1 MSENKIIQ
9 KTNEFG
15 ETYFYTKHKSGL
27 EIYVIPKDFA
37 TNYAVFATRYGAI
50 DNCFKTEGEDAFH
63 EVPDGIAHYLEHK
76 MFENEDGVDT
86 FSRFAKYGASANA
99 YTSSTMTAYLF
110 SCTNHLEENLEILL
124 DYVSKPYFTPEN
136 VEKERGIIAQE
147 IRMYEDNPGS
157 AIYYNLLQAMYEK
170 HQTRVDV
177 AGTVES
183 IAKIT
188 PELLYDCYNTFYNL
202 SNMTLC
208 VSGRVDM
215 QTVLSIADRILP
227 EREPKAIYRHYHE
240 EKPEVFQSRVEEAFE
255 VSRPMFLLGIK
266 DMNISE
272 DAEIRMKKRV
282 AMSIL
287 TDMLFGPTSDFAI
300 DVYESGLVN
309 GFDASYDHSFECSR
323 IFLEGETDEPETF
336 YQNFLA
342 YLEEIRENGL
352 SEEDFNR
359 IKRATYASYIKVF
372 DSTKLAREFTHMI
385 HDECDPFA
393 FGEAIKNATFH
404 EVETLFEELFKE
416 EYYAMSIVTPLET
429 EESGKEDENE

>member
-1 MSENKIIQ
+1 MLENQIIQ

-15 ETYFYTKHKSGL
+15 ESYFYTKHKSGL
-27 EIYVIPKDFA
+27 DIYVIPKDFA

-50 DNCFKTEGEDAFH
+50 DNCFKTEGEENFH

-76 MFENEDGVDT
+76 MFENEDGTDT

-110 SCTNHLEENLEILL
+110 SCTNHLKENLEILL

-136 VEKERGIIAQE
+136 VEKERGIIGQE

-188 PELLYDCYNTFYNL
+188 PELLYDCYNTFYNF

-208 VSGRVDM
+208 VSGRTDM

-227 EREPKAIYRHYHE
+227 AREPKAIYRHYHE
-240 EKPEVFQSRVEEAFE
+240 EKPEVFKARVTEAFE
-255 VSRPMFLLGIK
+255 VSRPMFLLGVK
-266 DMNISE
+266 DMDISE
-272 DAEIRMKKRV
+272 DAAVRMKKRV

-287 TDMLFGPTSDFAI
+287 TDMLFGPTSSFAI

-309 GFDASYDHSFECSR
+309 GFEASYDHSLECSR
-323 IFLEGETDEPETF
+323 IFLDGETDDPELF

-342 YLEEIRENGL
+342 YLDEIREKGL
-352 SEEDFNR
+352 CKDDFDR

-385 HDECDPFA
+385 HDECDPFE
-393 FGEAIKNATFH
+393 FGEAIKKAEFD
-404 EVETLFEELFKE
+404 EVKQLFQTLFKE
-416 EYYAMSIVTPLET
+416 EFYAMSIIVPMENG
-429 EESGKEDENE
+429 EEMEAE

>member
-1 MSENKIIQ
+1 MILATKHEN
-9 KTNEFG
+9 TLLREH
-15 ETYFYTKHKSGL
+15 YFRFTHKSGL
-27 EIYVIPKDFA
+27 DVYVFPKKLS
-37 TNYAVFATRYGAI
+37 TTYAVFGTRYGSI
-50 DNCFKTEGEDAFH
+50 DNCFRINGEGEYRS
-63 EVPDGIAHYLEHK
+63 VPDGIAHYLEHK

-99 YTSSTMTAYLF
+99 YTSATMTAYLF
-110 SCTNHLEENLEILL
+110 SCTKNLTENLEILL

-157 AIYYNLLQAMYEK
+157 AIYYNLLGAMYEK

-183 IAKIT
+183 ISEIT
-188 PELLYDCYNTFYNL
+188 PELLYDCYYTFYNF

-215 QTVLSIADRILP
+215 DTVLEIADRTLP
-227 EREPKAIYRHYHE
+227 EREQKKIVRHYHE
-240 EKPEVFQSRVEEAFE
+240 EGSSVYKKRVSAEFE
-255 VSRPMFLLGIK
+255 VSRPMFLLGVK

-272 DAEIRMKKRV
+272 DPQIRMKKRV

-309 GFDASYDHSFECSR
+309 GFEASYDHSFDSSR
-323 IFLEGETDEPETF
+323 IFLEGETDEPETV
-336 YQNFLA
+336 YDNFLA
-342 YLEEIRENGL
+342 YLEEIRSEGL
-352 SEEDFNR
+352 CEDDFNR

-393 FGEAIKNATFH
+393 FGEAIKNVMFA
-404 EVETLFEELFKE
+404 EVQALFEELFRE
-416 EYYAMSIVTPLET
+416 DRYAMSVINPLGDSE
-429 EESGKEDENE
+429 

>member
-1 MSENKIIQ
+1 MSENQIIQ

-27 EIYVIPKDFA
+27 DIYVIPKDFA
-37 TNYAVFATRYGAI
+37 TNYAVFATKYGAI
-50 DNCFKTEGEDAFH
+50 DNCFKTEGEENFH

-76 MFENEDGVDT
+76 MFENEDGTDT

-99 YTSSTMTAYLF
+99 FTSSTMTAYLF
-110 SCTNHLEENLEILL
+110 SCTNHLKENLEILL

-136 VEKERGIIAQE
+136 VEKERGIIGQE
-147 IRMYEDNPGS
+147 IRMYEDHPGS

-183 IAKIT
+183 IAQIT
-188 PELLYDCYNTFYNL
+188 PELLYDCYNTFYNF

-208 VSGRVDM
+208 VSGRTDM
-215 QTVLSIADRILP
+215 QTVLEIADRILP

-240 EKPEVFQSRVEEAFE
+240 EKPEVFKSRVTDEFE
-255 VSRPMFLLGIK
+255 VSRPMFLLGVK
-266 DMNISE
+266 DMDISE
-272 DAEIRMKKRV
+272 DPDIRMKKRV

-287 TDMLFGPTSDFAI
+287 TDMLFGPTSEFAI

-309 GFDASYDHSFECSR
+309 GFEASYDHSFESSR
-323 IFLEGETDEPETF
+323 IFLEGETDDPEEF
-336 YQNFLA
+336 YEKFLA
-342 YLEEIRENGL
+342 YLNEIREKGL
-352 SEEDFNR
+352 NEDDFNR

-385 HDECDPFA
+385 HDGCDPFA
-393 FGEAIKNATFH
+393 FGEALKNATFE
-404 EVETLFEELFKE
+404 EVKALFHSLFKE
-416 EYYAMSIVTPLET
+416 EYYAMSTVVPMEN
-429 EESGKEDENE
+429 GKDDDNE

>member
-1 MSENKIIQ
+1 MADQKIIQ

-15 ETYFYTKHKSGL
+15 ETYYYTKHKSGL
-27 EIYVIPKDFA
+27 DIYVIPKDFA
-37 TNYAVFATRYGAI
+37 TNYAVFATKYGAI
-50 DNCFKTEGEDAFH
+50 DNCFKLKGEENFH

-99 YTSSTMTAYLF
+99 YTSATMTAYLF
-110 SCTNHLEENLEILL
+110 SCTNHLTENLEILL

-147 IRMYEDNPGS
+147 IRMYEDNPAS

-170 HQTRVDV
+170 HQIRVDV

-183 IAKIT
+183 ISKIT
-188 PELLYDCYNTFYNL
+188 PELLYDCYYTFYNF

-215 QTVLSIADRILP
+215 ETVLAIADKVLP
-227 EREPKAIYRHYHE
+227 EREQKEIIRHYYE
-240 EKPEVFQSRVEEAFE
+240 EGSAVFQSRVSAEFE
-255 VSRPMFLLGIK
+255 VSRPMFLLGVK
-266 DMNISE
+266 DMNISSDSKE
-272 DAEIRMKKRV
+272 RMKKRV

-287 TDMLFGPTSDFAI
+287 TDMLFGPTSEFAI

-309 GFDASYDHSFECSR
+309 GFEASYDHSVDSSR
-323 IFLEGETDEPETF
+323 IFLEGETDEPETV
-336 YQNFLA
+336 YENFLA
-342 YLEEIRENGL
+342 YLEENRENGL
-352 SEEDFNR
+352 CEEDFNR

-385 HDECDPFA
+385 HDECDPFE
-393 FGEAIKNATFH
+393 FGEAIKNVTFTEVQTLFH
-404 EVETLFEELFKE
+404 ELFREECD
-416 EYYAMSIVTPLET
+416 AMSVVNPLS
-429 EESGKEDENE
+429 ES

>member
-1 MSENKIIQ
+1 MSDQKIIQ

-15 ETYFYTKHKSGL
+15 ETYYYTKHKSGL
-27 EIYVIPKDFA
+27 DIYVIPKDFA
-37 TNYAVFATRYGAI
+37 TNYAVFATKYGAI
-50 DNCFKTEGEDAFH
+50 DNCFKLEGEESFH

-110 SCTNHLEENLEILL
+110 SCTNHLTENLEILL

-183 IAKIT
+183 IGRIT
-188 PELLYDCYNTFYNL
+188 PELLYDCYYTFYNF

-208 VSGRVDM
+208 VSGRTDM
-215 QTVLSIADRILP
+215 ESVLAVADRILP
-227 EREPKAIYRHYHE
+227 EREQKKIVRHYHE
-240 EKPEVFQSRVEEAFE
+240 EGSAVYQKRVSAEFE
-255 VSRPMFLLGIK
+255 VSRPMFLLGVK
-266 DMNISE
+266 DMDISE
-272 DAEIRMKKRV
+272 DARIRMKKRV

-287 TDMLFGPTSDFAI
+287 TDMLFGPTSAFAI

-309 GFDASYDHSFECSR
+309 GFEASYDHSPDSSR
-323 IFLEGETDEPETF
+323 IFLEGETDEPETV
-336 YQNFLA
+336 YEKFLA
-342 YLEEIRENGL
+342 YLEENREKGL
-352 SEEDFNR
+352 SREDFDR

-385 HDECDPFA
+385 HDECDPFE
-393 FGEAIKNATFH
+393 FGDAIKNVTFD
-404 EVETLFEELFKE
+404 EVLGLFGGLFREEC
-416 EYYAMSIVTPLET
+416 YAMSVVTPLSE
-429 EESGKEDENE
+429 

>member
-1 MSENKIIQ
+1 MSENQIIQ

-27 EIYVIPKDFA
+27 DIYVIPKDFA

-50 DNCFKTEGEDAFH
+50 DNCFKTEDEENFH

-76 MFENEDGVDT
+76 MFENEDGTDT

-99 YTSSTMTAYLF
+99 YTSATMTAYLF
-110 SCTNHLEENLEILL
+110 SCTNHLKENLEILL
-124 DYVSKPYFTPEN
+124 DYVSKPYFTSEN

-147 IRMYEDNPGS
+147 IKMYEDNPGS

-188 PELLYDCYNTFYNL
+188 PELLYDCYNTFYNFA
-202 SNMTLC
+202 NMTLC
-208 VSGRVDM
+208 VSGRTDM

-227 EREPKAIYRHYHE
+227 EREPKTVCRHYHE
-240 EKPEVFQSRVEEAFE
+240 EKPEVFQPRVTKKFE
-255 VSRPMFLLGIK
+255 ISRPMFLLGVK
-266 DMNISE
+266 DMDISE

-287 TDMLFGPTSDFAI
+287 TDMLFGPTSAFAI

-309 GFDASYDHSFECSR
+309 GFEASYDHSFDSSR
-323 IFLEGETDEPETF
+323 IFLEGETDAPETF
-336 YQNFLA
+336 YTNFLA
-342 YLEEIRENGL
+342 YLDEIREKGL
-352 SEEDFNR
+352 CEEDFNR

-385 HDECDPFA
+385 HDACDPFA
-393 FGEAIKNATFH
+393 FGEAIKNASFG
-404 EVETLFEELFKE
+404 EVKTLFGKLFKE
-416 EYYAMSIVTPLET
+416 EYYAMSVVMPLDA
-429 EESGKEDENE
+429 EEDGKDDENE

>member
-1 MSENKIIQ
+1 MSEQNII
-9 KTNEFG
+9 KRTNEFG

-27 EIYVIPKDFA
+27 DIYVIPKDFA
-37 TNYAVFATRYGAI
+37 TNYAVFATKYGAI
-50 DNCFKTEGEDAFH
+50 DNCFKLDGEANFH

-76 MFENEDGVDT
+76 MFENEDGIDT
-86 FSRFAKYGASANA
+86 FSRFAEYGASANA
-99 YTSSTMTAYLF
+99 YTSATMTAYLF
-110 SCTNHLEENLEILL
+110 SCTKHLTENLEILL

-183 IAKIT
+183 ISKIT
-188 PELLYDCYNTFYNL
+188 PELLYDCYYTFYNF

-215 QTVLSIADRILP
+215 ESVLAIVDRILP
-227 EREPKAIYRHYHE
+227 EREQKKIVRHYHE
-240 EKPEVFQSRVEEAFE
+240 EGASVYKSRVSAEFE
-255 VSRPMFLLGIK
+255 VSRPMFLLGVK
-266 DMNISE
+266 DMDISE
-272 DAEIRMKKRV
+272 DPQIRMKKRV

-309 GFDASYDHSFECSR
+309 GFEAFYDHSLDSSR
-323 IFLEGETDEPETF
+323 IFLEGETDEPEPV
-336 YQNFLA
+336 YESFLA
-342 YLEEIRENGL
+342 YLEENRKSGL

-393 FGEAIKNATFH
+393 FGDAIKNVTFE
-404 EVETLFEELFKE
+404 EVQTLFEALFHE
-416 EYYAMSIVTPLET
+416 DRYAMSVIHPLAE
-429 EESGKEDENE
+429 